1 MYSLDRSLKYDAVIL
16 KCFDTLTKWHIPSAR
31 KIYFGFLRIGRPL
44 NCSFKK
50 KTVMWKLWI
59 RNFGNVSCVLKN
71 ISSYIVAKQ

>member
-1 MYSLDRSLKYDAVIL
+1 MTYTF
-16 KCFDTLTKWHIPSAR
+16 CTQ

-50 KTVMWKLWI
+50 KTVMWKPWI